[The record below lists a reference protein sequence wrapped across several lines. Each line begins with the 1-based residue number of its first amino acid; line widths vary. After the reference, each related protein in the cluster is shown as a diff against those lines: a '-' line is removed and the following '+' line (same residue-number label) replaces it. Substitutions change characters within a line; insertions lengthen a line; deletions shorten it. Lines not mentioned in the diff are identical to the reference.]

1 MNLDDLSTDSR
12 TKVLVYGAPKS
23 GKTALV
29 GKLAEHFKLH
39 YFDLEGGIRTLL
51 NPTIL
56 APEFRK
62 NVNLINIPDHSMYP
76 VAIDTI
82 RDCFRGGAKKICQ
95 THGKINC
102 PTCAK
107 DTSKKFTEFDMGK
120 LGPNDIVVIDSL
132 SQLARSAM
140 NRATI
145 KERSKP
151 DGESYKQSYADYAQQ
166 GNMIEQVLSL
176 IQVIDLNVVV
186 ISHEL
191 ESESLEGREKIVPVA
206 GTRNFSLT
214 CSKYFDSVIYCTI
227 VNKQHRAFG
236 SSTYSP
242 TIVTGSRLPID
253 IDNGKEGALSLL
265 PLFQRGA

>member
-1 MNLDDLSTDSR
+1 MNLDELNTDTR

-29 GKLAEHFKLH
+29 GKLAADGYTLHF
-39 YFDLEGGIRTLL
+39 FDLENGYKTLL

-62 NVNLINIPDHSMYP
+62 NVNVISIPDHSMYP
-76 VAIDTI
+76 IAIDTI
-82 RDCFRGGAKKICQ
+82 RDVFRGGLKKICQ
-95 THGKINC
+95 AHGKTNC
-102 PTCAK
+102 PICAK
-107 DTSKKFTEFDMGK
+107 EGKPVTEIDLSK
-120 LGPNDIVVIDSL
+120 LGDKDIIVIDSL

-140 NRATI
+140 NRATL
-145 KERSKP
+145 KERMKP
-151 DGESYKQSYADYAQQ
+151 DGESYKQTYADYAQQ
-166 GNMIEQVLSL
+166 GNLIESVLSL
-176 IQVIDLNVVV
+176 IQVINLNVVV

-191 ESESLEGREKIVPVA
+191 ESESLDGREKIVPVA

-214 CSKYFDSVIYCTI
+214 CAKYFDSVLYCT
-227 VNKQHRAFG
+227 VLNKQHRVFG

-253 IDNGKEGALSLL
+253 IDNNKEGGTSLL
-265 PLFQRGA
+265 PLFKRP